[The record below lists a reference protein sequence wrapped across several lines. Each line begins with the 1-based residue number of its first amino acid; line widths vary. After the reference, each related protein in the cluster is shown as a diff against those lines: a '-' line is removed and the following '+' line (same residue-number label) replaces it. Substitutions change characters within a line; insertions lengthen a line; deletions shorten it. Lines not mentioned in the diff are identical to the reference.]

1 MLDEGWALVIA
12 AAMTAVG
19 AVLAVVL
26 PSIKSF
32 RQENR
37 EDHAKVMDVLEKV
50 SNTVV
55 RVEGKV
61 DRHIEWHA
69 TGGSNG
75 RTVQRDQGRISKA
88 AKRK

>member
-12 AAMTAVG
+12 ATVTAVAG
-19 AVLAVVL
+19 VLAVVI
-26 PSIKSF
+26 PSIKAF

-61 DRHIEWHA
+61 DRHLEWHVKE
-69 TGGSNG
+69 TGNG
-75 RTVQRDQGRISKA
+75 RTVQRDQGRGVKA

>member
-1 MLDEGWALVIA
+1 MEPFVPVLA
-12 AAMTAVG
+12 AIVGAVG
-19 AVLAVVL
+19 AIIVAV
-26 PSIKSF
+26 INQF
-32 RQENR
+32 RKENR
-37 EDHAKVMDVLEKV
+37 KDHAKVVDVLERV
-50 SNTVV
+50 SNTVD

-75 RTVQRDQGRISKA
+75 RTVQRDQGRGVKA

>member
-1 MLDEGWALVIA
+1 MDAGLATVVAAIIA
-12 AAMTAVG
+12 AVG
-19 AVLAVVL
+19 AVLVVVI

-37 EDHAKVMDVLEKV
+37 EDHAKVMDVLEQV

-75 RTVQRDQGRISKA
+75 RTVQRNKGRILKT
-88 AKRK
+88 AKK

>member
-1 MLDEGWALVIA
+1 MEPFVPVLA
-12 AAMTAVG
+12 AIVGAVG
-19 AVLAVVL
+19 AIIVAV
-26 PSIKSF
+26 INQF
-32 RQENR
+32 RKENR
-37 EDHAKVMDVLEKV
+37 KDHAKVVDVLERV
-50 SNTVV
+50 SNTVE

-75 RTVQRDQGRISKA
+75 RTVQRNQGRVSKA

>member
-1 MLDEGWALVIA
+1 MDAGLATVA
-12 AAMTAVG
+12 AAIIAAVG
-19 AVLAVVL
+19 AVLVVVI

-37 EDHAKVMDVLEKV
+37 EDHAKVMDVLEQV

-75 RTVQRDQGRISKA
+75 RTVQRDQSRVGKA

>member
-1 MLDEGWALVIA
+1 MDAGLATVA
-12 AAMTAVG
+12 AAIIAAVG
-19 AVLAVVL
+19 AVLVVVI

-69 TGGSNG
+69 TGGNNG
-75 RTVQRDQGRISKA
+75 RTVQRDQGRVSKA

>member
-1 MLDEGWALVIA
+1 MEPFVPVLA
-12 AAMTAVG
+12 AIVGAVG
-19 AVLAVVL
+19 AIIVAV
-26 PSIKSF
+26 INQF
-32 RQENR
+32 RKENR
-37 EDHAKVMDVLEKV
+37 EDHAKVMDVLEEV

-75 RTVQRDQGRISKA
+75 RTVQRDKGRVSKA
-88 AKRK
+88 ATRK

>member
-1 MLDEGWALVIA
+1 MEPFVPVLA
-12 AAMTAVG
+12 AIVGAVG
-19 AVLAVVL
+19 AIIVAV
-26 PSIKSF
+26 INQF
-32 RQENR
+32 RKENR
-37 EDHAKVMDVLEKV
+37 KDHAKVVDVLERV
-50 SNTVV
+50 SNTVD

-75 RTVQRDQGRISKA
+75 RTVQRDQGRVGKA

>member
-1 MLDEGWALVIA
+1 MEPFVPVLA
-12 AAMTAVG
+12 AIVGAVG
-19 AVLAVVL
+19 AIIVAV
-26 PSIKSF
+26 INQF
-32 RQENR
+32 RKENR
-37 EDHAKVMDVLEKV
+37 EDHAKVVDVLERV
-50 SNTVV
+50 STTVD

-75 RTVQRDQGRISKA
+75 RTVQRDQGRVSKA

>member
-1 MLDEGWALVIA
+1 MEPFVPVLA
-12 AAMTAVG
+12 AIVGAVG
-19 AVLAVVL
+19 AIIVAV
-26 PSIKSF
+26 INQF
-32 RQENR
+32 RKENR
-37 EDHAKVMDVLEKV
+37 KDHAKVVDVLERV
-50 SNTVV
+50 STTVD

-75 RTVQRDQGRISKA
+75 RTVQRDQGRVSKA